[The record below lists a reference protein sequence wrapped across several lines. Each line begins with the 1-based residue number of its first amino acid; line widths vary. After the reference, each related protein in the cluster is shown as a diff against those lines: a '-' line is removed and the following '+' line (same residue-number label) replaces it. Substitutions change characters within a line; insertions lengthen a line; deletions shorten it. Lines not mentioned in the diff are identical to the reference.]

1 MVTLGADSKE
11 KLDLMNISERK
22 TYILLYHVSFERV
35 MGISIL
41 MFRPA

>member
-1 MVTLGADSKE
+1 MDTLGADSKE
-11 KLDLMNISERK
+11 KLDLMNISERN
-22 TYILLYHVSFERV
+22 TYTLLYHVSFDKV